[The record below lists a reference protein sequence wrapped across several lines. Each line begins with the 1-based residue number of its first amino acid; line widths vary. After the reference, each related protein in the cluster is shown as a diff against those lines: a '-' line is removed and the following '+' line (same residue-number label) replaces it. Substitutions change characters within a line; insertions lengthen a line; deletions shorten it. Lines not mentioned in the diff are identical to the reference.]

1 MTAII
6 GRKTE
11 QDSLKRFTESD
22 KAEFVVVFGRRRV
35 GKTFLI
41 REFFNSKFT
50 FYHTGMANTGMEM
63 QLHSF
68 NNSLNSYSRSSY
80 PEAKTWF
87 DSFEQLKQLLSKSR
101 KKGKKIVFID
111 EMPWIDTP
119 RSDFLAALE
128 HFWNGW
134 ASGQKE
140 IVLIV
145 CGSVS
150 SWMTDKLLNN
160 HGGLHNRVTQQI
172 RLRPFTLSEC
182 EEYYQKQHLEISR
195 HEMIENYMIFGG
207 IPFYL
212 SLMQKQ
218 FSMAQNVDN
227 LLFTENA
234 PLKNEFQNLYAS
246 LFKKSENHIKIVEAL
261 SNKVKGLTRDDII
274 NATKLPNGGSI
285 NRTLIE
291 LELSG
296 FIRRYRSYGKKIRQ
310 SLYQLVDFY
319 TLFYFNFLKDNAFND
334 EHYWTNFIENARHR
348 AWSGYAFEQV
358 CLAHLPQIK
367 QKLGIS
373 GILTNTYSWISK
385 DTENGA
391 QIDLVIE
398 RNDKVINLC
407 EMKYANEEITID
419 KKQAENL
426 RHKRFVFREETK
438 TRKALHVTMI
448 TTYGVK
454 HNQYW
459 GNVQSEITVNDL
471 FK

>member
-1 MTAII
+1 MAII

-11 QDSLKRFTESD
+11 QEALKRFTESN
-22 KAEFVVVFGRRRV
+22 KAEFVAVWGRRRV

-41 REFFNSKFT
+41 REFFNNKFT
-50 FYHTGMANTGMEM
+50 FYHTGLANTGIET
-63 QLHSF
+63 QLNSF
-68 NNSLNSYSRSSY
+68 NSSLNNYSTFSY
-80 PEAKTWF
+80 PKAKTWF
-87 DSFEQLKQLLSKSR
+87 DSFEQLKHLLSKSR
-101 KKGKKIVFID
+101 KKGKKVVFID
-111 EMPWIDTP
+111 EMPWMDTP
-119 RSDFLAALE
+119 RSGFLAALE

-134 ASGQKE
+134 ASGEKN
-140 IVLIV
+140 ILLIV
-145 CGSVS
+145 CGSAS
-150 SWMTDKLLNN
+150 SWITNKLINN

-172 RLRPFTLSEC
+172 RLRPFTLLEC
-182 EEYYQKQHLEISR
+182 EKYYQMQHIVMSHR
-195 HEMIENYMIFGG
+195 EMVENYMILGG

-227 LLFTENA
+227 LLFAEDA
-234 PLKNEFQNLYAS
+234 ALKNELQNLYAS
-246 LFKKSENHIKIVEAL
+246 LFKKAENHIKIVEAL
-261 SNKVKGLTRDDII
+261 GNKVKGLTRDEIL
-274 NATKLPNGGSI
+274 NVTKLPNGGST
-285 NRTLIE
+285 NRVLEE

-310 SLYQLVDFY
+310 SLYQLIDFY

-358 CLAHLPQIK
+358 CLAHLTQIK
-367 QKLGIS
+367 QKLSILGV
-373 GILTNTYSWISK
+373 LTNTYSWISNNK
-385 DTENGA
+385 ENGA

-407 EMKYANEEITID
+407 EMKYASEEFTID
-419 KKQAENL
+419 KKQDENL
-426 RHKRFVFREETK
+426 RHKRAVFKEETK
-438 TRKALHVTMI
+438 TRKALHLTMI
-448 TTYGVK
+448 TTYGIK

-459 GNVQSEITVNDL
+459 GNIQSDVTVNDL

>member
-1 MTAII
+1 MGII

-11 QDSLKRFTESD
+11 QEALKRFIESD
-22 KAEFVVVFGRRRV
+22 KAELVAIFGRRRV

-41 REFFNSKFT
+41 REFFGNKFT
-50 FYHTGMANTGMEM
+50 FYHTGLANTGMEM

-68 NNSLNSYSRSSY
+68 NTSLNNYSTSRY
-80 PEAKTWF
+80 PTAKTWF
-87 DSFEQLKQLLSKSR
+87 DSFEQLKHLLSNSR

-111 EMPWIDTP
+111 EMPWMDTP
-119 RSDFLAALE
+119 RSGFLAALE

-140 IVLIV
+140 ILLIV
-145 CGSVS
+145 CGSAT
-150 SWMTDKLLNN
+150 SWIVDKLLNN

-172 RLRPFTLSEC
+172 HLRPFTLSEC
-182 EEYYQKQHLEISR
+182 EEYYQKQQIVMSR
-195 HEMIENYMIFGG
+195 YEMLENYMIFGG
-207 IPFYL
+207 IPFYI

-227 LLFTENA
+227 LLFAENA
-234 PLKNEFQNLYAS
+234 VLKNEFQNLYAS
-246 LFKKSENHIKIVEAL
+246 LFKKAENHIKIVEAL
-261 SNKVKGLTRDDII
+261 SRKAKGLTREEII
-274 NATKLPNGGSI
+274 GITKLPNGGST
-285 NRTLIE
+285 NRILEE

-296 FIRRYRSYGKKIRQ
+296 FIRRYKGYGKKIRQ
-310 SLYQLVDFY
+310 SMYQLVDFY
-319 TLFYFNFLKDNAFND
+319 TLFYFNFLKENAFND

-367 QKLGIS
+367 QKLGIA
-373 GILTNTYSWISK
+373 GVLTNTYSWISNNR
-385 DTENGA
+385 ENGA

-407 EMKYANEEITID
+407 EMKYASEKFTID
-419 KKQAENL
+419 KRQDENL
-426 RHKRFVFREETK
+426 RHKRAAFREETQ
-438 TRKALHVTMI
+438 TRKALHLTMI

-454 HNQYW
+454 RNQYW
-459 GNVQSEITVNDL
+459 GNIQSEVTVNDL